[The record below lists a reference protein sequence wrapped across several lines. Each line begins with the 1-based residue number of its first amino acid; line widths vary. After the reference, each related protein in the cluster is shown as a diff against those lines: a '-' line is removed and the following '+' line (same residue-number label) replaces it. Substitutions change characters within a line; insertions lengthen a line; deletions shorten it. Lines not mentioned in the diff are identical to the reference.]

1 MLKKF
6 KVCVVTGS
14 RSEYGLLYWFLKE
27 LKIDKKIDFNL
38 IVTGSHLSHKYGY
51 TIEEIKKDNFK
62 VEKEI
67 KIVSSSDTPHAIS
80 KSTASGIVGFSQTFK
95 EIKPDLLV
103 LLGDR
108 YEILAAAISAN
119 FARVPIAHIHGGE
132 STEGAFDESIRHSI
146 TKMSHLHFVST
157 KIYKRRVIQLG
168 EKPSTVHLVGGFGI
182 DYLKKTK
189 LLKINKVEKFLN
201 IKLLDKNLIVTFH
214 PVTYDVSSSTIQ
226 LENLLK
232 ALDKLK
238 DTRIIFTGSNAD
250 TEGRIINTRIKKYV
264 KKNKNSIFIMN
275 MGSINYLS
283 TLQFVDGIIGN
294 SSSGLLEAPSFKIGT
309 INIGDRQKGRV
320 MAMSVINCNNEIS
333 SISKAIKKLYS
344 KNFKNVLKKVRNP
357 YDQNKFAS
365 RETLKIIK
373 EKISSNI
380 IKKKFY
386 DIKF

>member
-14 RSEYGLLYWFLKE
+14 RAEYGLLYYFLKE
-27 LKIDKKIDFNL
+27 LKIDKKIDLKL
-38 IVTGSHLSHKYGY
+38 IVTGSHLSHKFGF
-51 TIEEIKKDNFK
+51 TIKEIKKDKFK
-62 VEKEI
+62 VDKEI
-67 KIVSSSDTPHAIS
+67 KILSSSDTPYAIS
-80 KSTASGIVGFSQTFK
+80 KSTALGLVGFGQTFK

-119 FARVPIAHIHGGE
+119 FARIPIAHIHGGE
-132 STEGAFDESIRHSI
+132 STEGAFDETIRHSI
-146 TKMSHLHFVST
+146 TKMSHIHFVST
-157 KIYKRRVIQLG
+157 KDYQKRVIQLG
-168 EKPSTVHLVGGFGI
+168 ENPSTVHLVGGFGI
-182 DYLKKTK
+182 DYIKKTK

-201 IKLLDKNLIVTFH
+201 TKFLYKNLIVTFH
-214 PVTYDVSSSTIQ
+214 PVTYDINMSSAQID
-226 LENLLK
+226 NLLQ
-232 ALDKLK
+232 ALNNLK

-250 TEGRIINTRIKKYV
+250 TEGKIINIKIKKYV

-320 MAMSVINCNNEIS
+320 KAKSVINCNYEVS
-333 SISKAIKKLYS
+333 SISKALKKLYS
-344 KNFKNVLKKVRNP
+344 KSFKKVLKNVRNP

-365 RETLKIIK
+365 KETLKVIK
-373 EKISSNI
+373 EKISSNM

-386 DIKF
+386 DIRF